1 MGTLKAI
8 IKKPFYKSFDTTF
21 IENIK
26 KKNHKSVLLGHL
38 LAFSF
43 YIFDESGVKTFLKI
57 VY

>member
-1 MGTLKAI
+1 MDNLKAI
-8 IKKPFYKSFDTTF
+8 INKPFYKSFDTTF
-21 IENIK
+21 IEKK

-43 YIFDESGVKTFLKI
+43 YISDESGVKTFLKI